1 MNKKGFTLI
10 ELLATIVIMGLILAM
25 VVPAIDS
32 LQNNNKSRPY
42 ELYAKSMVAA
52 AKAYIT
58 KEGEDLTSLGTED
71 WYGCV
76 EVELSKLTSQDVD
89 LLKPYDQVRGTG
101 EGNNPIN
108 CSGKV
113 RYIKIRKGQAPP
125 ANYSAYTYQLSCTQ
139 SGKTVYNFSNLSG
152 SCTTPAKN

>member
-10 ELLATIVIMGLILAM
+10 ELLATIVIMGLIMAM
-25 VVPAIDS
+25 VVPAINS
-32 LQNNNKSRPY
+32 LQNSNKTRPY
-42 ELYAKSMVAA
+42 ELYADSMIAA
-52 AKAYIT
+52 AKAYIK
-58 KEGEDLTSLGTED
+58 KEGEDITSLGTED

-76 EVELSKLTSQDVD
+76 EISLSTLTSQDVD

-113 RYIKIRKGQAPP
+113 RYTKIKKSLTPP
-125 ANYSAYTYQLSCTQ
+125 SNYSAYTYQLSCTQ
-139 SGKTVYNFSNLSG
+139 SGKTVYNFSNISG